1 MSPIRS
7 PQNAKRSSMLFSG
20 QEVDTEGVEGR
31 KLTTMSKLSKRSA
44 IECLRCKALQGGSL
58 RVS

>member
-1 MSPIRS
+1 
-7 PQNAKRSSMLFSG
+7 MLFSG